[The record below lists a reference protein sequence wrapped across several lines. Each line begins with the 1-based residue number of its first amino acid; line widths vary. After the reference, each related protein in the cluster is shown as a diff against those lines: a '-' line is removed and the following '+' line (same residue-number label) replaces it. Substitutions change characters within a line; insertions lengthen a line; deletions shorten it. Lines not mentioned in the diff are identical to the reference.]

1 MAAEQAQIESR
12 LVELVGMENL
22 QTKMQ
27 QTSIQDDVPMKV
39 DSVPQYRAIGAK
51 QRALAK
57 YVRRWIRIAS
67 LKALLT
73 VWSHRQRTFR
83 KTKVL
88 KGSHSRK
95 PYASSKRHMRQTAR
109 GRRNARRGEGGKACL
124 PLVNISVGQN
134 EISGCG
140 PSCE

>member
-27 QTSIQDDVPMKV
+27 QTSIQDEDPMKV

-57 YVRRWIRIAS
+57 YVRR
-67 LKALLT
+67 
-73 VWSHRQRTFR
+73 
-83 KTKVL
+83 
-88 KGSHSRK
+88 
-95 PYASSKRHMRQTAR
+95 
-109 GRRNARRGEGGKACL
+109 
-124 PLVNISVGQN
+124 
-134 EISGCG
+134 
-140 PSCE
+140 